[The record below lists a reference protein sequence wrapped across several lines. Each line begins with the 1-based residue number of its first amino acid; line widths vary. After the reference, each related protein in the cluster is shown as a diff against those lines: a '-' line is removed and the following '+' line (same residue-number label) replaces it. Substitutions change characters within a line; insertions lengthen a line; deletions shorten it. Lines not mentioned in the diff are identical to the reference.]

1 MDSTRK
7 GFAKENEQEKE
18 NDIKEEETINIHED
32 LPREEVIEKEE
43 KKIDNNLMF
52 EKRSISIFKLYF
64 HISGKLEIILSI
76 IAIIMTMGAGCSNAI
91 MNWIF
96 GDSSNSFTLATQ
108 IDIVKELLP
117 KDLFDLIFE
126 YIMEEKVEPII
137 NKQINKFLIIG
148 AAMFVCNFLMM
159 FLWSYLALRQV
170 HWLKNDYFRI
180 ILNQEQGWFDEN
192 NAFEFATKVQAQ
204 LEQIELGLGDRLGQ
218 FIMMIT
224 ELIAGFVVAFL
235 ASWEL
240 TLILLTSFPFII
252 GGALIMTFT
261 LKNLIVN
268 SRKTYEVAGGV
279 AEELLY
285 NIKTVTSFANFD
297 YEINRFGNL
306 IDKVEEYDQKK
317 SFYSGISV
325 GIIIFGIFFGYTVTL
340 LYARKLIM
348 NSLNE
353 RNTIIGRYYEHMEN
367 MENIEDIKGI
377 EEQKISIGEIQ
388 KVLFSIIASIVAIGQ
403 LAPNVQTI
411 KASCAA
417 SSDYFTLYERKQKIY
432 ISGKNLKPE
441 RDSIKGK
448 IEFKNIKFIYP
459 SDKTQRPILNNL
471 NLEIEAGKKVAFV
484 GESGC
489 GKSTTVNLIERLYD
503 PVEGQILIDGIDIKE
518 FNLEFLRNLIG
529 YVQQEPVLFN
539 KSIKDN
545 LIFGRQQL
553 LEEIGNPDELIKEA
567 CKEAYIEDFILQNH
581 DKYDYVVGVK
591 GNKLSGGQ
599 KQRIAIAR
607 AILTKPKILILD
619 EATSAL
625 DNQSEKEVQEALDN
639 ISKANITTLII
650 AHRLSTI
657 KNADAIYAL
666 KAGQVVEKGTH
677 QELLDKNGY
686 YANLVKAQIGTEDN
700 HKEIEKL
707 KSFKKSLTKRF
718 SSKFSNILEQEE
730 IKKENQVIDNKK
742 MKIKLG
748 EIFELLSDNKLDLI
762 LGTFGGFVYGVG
774 TPIAGLFLG
783 KVLTALSPQDIE
795 IIKKDGLRWSLYHLG
810 IAVIG
815 GIALF
820 LKTWKLEGL
829 GAVVTSK
836 MRKKVFKKYLEL
848 NLGFYDIDYNSPG
861 SLLTKL
867 SIDTTKI
874 SALVLS
880 IFGSVISAIGG
891 IIFSI
896 ILGMIYDWKLGL
908 ISTAF
913 LPFTLFFTVFKAY
926 FRANGSQG
934 NYDLKIEAGSLLS
947 ECVINTK
954 TIFSFNFQQKAIDLY
969 SSILEKENSGNLKTG
984 IISGLLF
991 GVGIFITYACRAT
1004 LIKCSFIFMKKQ
1016 TLSYEN
1022 MICALNC
1029 LLTMG
1034 GICHSLMLL
1043 AEIPKARTSFR
1054 SLFHIIKTPSE
1065 INAFEEENKD
1075 KYFPEEFKG
1084 KIEFKNVTFA
1094 YPTKPENLILRD
1106 LSLTINPGQHVALV
1120 GFSGSGKSTI
1130 IQLIERYYDPV
1141 VGEVLIDDRNI
1152 KYYNLYKLRK
1162 KIGLVSQEPNL
1173 FKRSIYENILY
1184 GRLDAKKEEVVQAAE
1199 KAAIDKFFKN
1209 DQQGGKEEPVSGGE
1223 KQRLAIARAFLKDP
1237 SILLLDEATSALDKE
1252 SEIEVQKSLSE
1263 LQKGRTSVSVAHRLR
1278 TIIDSDVIFY
1288 LELGKVKEQ
1297 GTHDELLA
1305 KRGKYYK
1312 LYESMEK

>member
-7 GFAKENEQEKE
+7 GLANEKEQENQ
-18 NDIKEEETINIHED
+18 NDIKEEETIDIHEN
-32 LPREEVIEKEE
+32 LPKEEVIETEE

-52 EKRSISIFKLYF
+52 EKKSISIFKLYF
-64 HISGKLEIILSI
+64 HISGTLEIILSV
-76 IAIIMTMGAGCSNAI
+76 IAIIMTIGAGCSNAI

-96 GDSSNSFTLATQ
+96 GDSSNSFTMATE
-108 IDIVKELLP
+108 IDVIKEFLP
-117 KDLFDLIFE
+117 KDIFDILFE
-126 YIMEEKVEPII
+126 YIMEDVIEPII
-137 NKQINKFLIIG
+137 NKKINQFLIIG
-148 AAMFVCNFLMM
+148 AVMFVCNFLMM

-170 HWLKNDYFRI
+170 HWLKNNYFRI

-218 FIMMIT
+218 FIMMLT
-224 ELIAGFVVAFL
+224 ELIAGFVVAFI

-268 SRKTYEVAGGV
+268 SRKTYEIAGGV

-348 NSLNE
+348 DSLNE
-353 RNTIIGRYYEHMEN
+353 RNTILDMIYE
-367 MENIEDIKGI
+367 DI

-432 ISGKNLKPE
+432 ISEKNVKPE

-459 SDKTQRPILNNL
+459 SDKSQRPILNNL

-518 FNLEFLRNLIG
+518 FNLEYLRNLIG

-553 LEEIGNPDELIKEA
+553 LEELGNPDELIKEA
-567 CKEAYIEDFILQNH
+567 CKEAYIEDFILRNH

-639 ISKANITTLII
+639 ISKTNITTLII

-657 KNADAIYAL
+657 KNADVIYAL

-700 HKEIEKL
+700 HKEIEKI
-707 KSFKKSLTKRF
+707 KSLKKILTRRL
-718 SSKFSNILEQEE
+718 SSKFSTIIEHEE
-730 IKKENQVIDNKK
+730 MEKENQVIDKK
-742 MKIKLG
+742 KIEIKLG
-748 EIFELLSDNKLDLI
+748 EIFELLADNKLDLI
-762 LGTFGGFVYGVG
+762 LGSVGGFIYGVG

-783 KVLTALSPQDIE
+783 KVLTALSPQDKE

-848 NLGFYDIDYNSPG
+848 NLAFYDIDYNSPG

-880 IFGSVISAIGG
+880 IFGSVISAVGG

-908 ISTAF
+908 ISIAF

-991 GVGIFITYACRAT
+991 GLGIFITYACRAT

-1016 TLSYEN
+1016 TLTYDN

-1029 LLTMG
+1029 LLTLG

-1054 SLFHIIKTPSE
+1054 SLFNIIKTPSE

-1075 KYFPEEFKG
+1075 KLFPEEFKG

-1094 YPTKPENLILRD
+1094 YPTKPENLILRN

-1130 IQLIERYYDPV
+1130 IQLIERFYDPV
-1141 VGEVLIDDRNI
+1141 EGEVLIDEINI
-1152 KYYNLYKLRK
+1152 KDYNLYKLRK

-1184 GRLDAKKEEVVQAAE
+1184 GRLDAEKDEVIQAAE

-1209 DQQGGKEEPVSGGE
+1209 DQKGKKEEPVSGGE

-1263 LQKGRTSVSVAHRLR
+1263 LQKGRTSVSVAHRLN

-1305 KRGKYYK
+1305 KKGKYYT
-1312 LYESMEK
+1312 LYQSMEK

>member
-7 GFAKENEQEKE
+7 GLANEKEQENQ
-18 NDIKEEETINIHED
+18 NDIKEEETIDIHEN
-32 LPREEVIEKEE
+32 LPKEEVIETEE

-52 EKRSISIFKLYF
+52 EKKSISIFKLYF
-64 HISGKLEIILSI
+64 HISGTSEIILSV
-76 IAIIMTMGAGCSNAI
+76 IAIIMTIGAGCSNAI

-96 GDSSNSFTLATQ
+96 GDSSNSFTMATE
-108 IDIVKELLP
+108 IDVIKEFLP
-117 KDLFDLIFE
+117 KDIFDILFE
-126 YIMEEKVEPII
+126 YIMEDVIEPII
-137 NKQINKFLIIG
+137 NKKINQFLIIG
-148 AAMFVCNFLMM
+148 AVMFVCNFLMM

-170 HWLKNDYFRI
+170 HWLKNNYFRI

-218 FIMMIT
+218 FIMMLT
-224 ELIAGFVVAFL
+224 ELIAGFVVAFI

-268 SRKTYEVAGGV
+268 SRKTYEIAGGV

-348 NSLNE
+348 DSLNE
-353 RNTIIGRYYEHMEN
+353 RNTILDMIYE
-367 MENIEDIKGI
+367 DI

-432 ISGKNLKPE
+432 ISEKNVKPE

-459 SDKTQRPILNNL
+459 SDKSQRPILNNL

-518 FNLEFLRNLIG
+518 FNLEYLRNLIG

-553 LEEIGNPDELIKEA
+553 LEELGNPDELIKEA
-567 CKEAYIEDFILQNH
+567 CKEAYIEDFILRNH

-639 ISKANITTLII
+639 ISKTNITTLII

-657 KNADAIYAL
+657 KNADVIYAL
-666 KAGQVVEKGTH
+666 KAGQVIEKGTH

-700 HKEIEKL
+700 HKEIEKI
-707 KSFKKSLTKRF
+707 KSLKKILTRRL
-718 SSKFSNILEQEE
+718 SSKFSTIIEHEE
-730 IKKENQVIDNKK
+730 MEKENQVIDKK
-742 MKIKLG
+742 KIEIKLG
-748 EIFELLSDNKLDLI
+748 EIFELLADNKLDLI
-762 LGTFGGFVYGVG
+762 LGSVGGFIYGVG

-783 KVLTALSPQDIE
+783 KVLTALSPQDKE

-848 NLGFYDIDYNSPG
+848 NLAFYDIDYNSPG

-880 IFGSVISAIGG
+880 IFGSVISAVGG

-969 SSILEKENSGNLKTG
+969 SSILEKENNGNLKTG

-991 GVGIFITYACRAT
+991 GLGIFITYACRAT

-1016 TLSYEN
+1016 TLTYDN

-1029 LLTMG
+1029 LLTLG

-1054 SLFHIIKTPSE
+1054 SLFNIIKTPSE

-1075 KYFPEEFKG
+1075 KLFPEEFKG
-1084 KIEFKNVTFA
+1084 KIEFKNVTFV
-1094 YPTKPENLILRD
+1094 YPTKPENLILRN

-1130 IQLIERYYDPV
+1130 IQLIERFYDPV
-1141 VGEVLIDDRNI
+1141 EGEVLIDEINI
-1152 KYYNLYKLRK
+1152 KDYNLYKLRK

-1184 GRLDAKKEEVVQAAE
+1184 GRLDAEKDEVVQAAE

-1209 DQQGGKEEPVSGGE
+1209 DQKGKKEEPVSGGE

-1263 LQKGRTSVSVAHRLR
+1263 LQKGRTSVSVAHRLS

-1305 KRGKYYK
+1305 KKGKYYT
-1312 LYESMEK
+1312 LYQSMEK

>member
-7 GFAKENEQEKE
+7 GLANEKEQENQ
-18 NDIKEEETINIHED
+18 NDIKEEETIDIHEN
-32 LPREEVIEKEE
+32 LPKEEVIETEE

-52 EKRSISIFKLYF
+52 EKKSISIFKLYF
-64 HISGKLEIILSI
+64 HISGTLEIILSV
-76 IAIIMTMGAGCSNAI
+76 IAIIMTIGAGCSNAI

-96 GDSSNSFTLATQ
+96 GDSSNSFTMATE
-108 IDIVKELLP
+108 IDVIKEFLP
-117 KDLFDLIFE
+117 KDIFDILFE
-126 YIMEEKVEPII
+126 YIMEDVIEPII
-137 NKQINKFLIIG
+137 NKKINQFLIIG
-148 AAMFVCNFLMM
+148 AVMFVCNFLMM

-170 HWLKNDYFRI
+170 HWLKNNYFRI

-218 FIMMIT
+218 FIMMLT
-224 ELIAGFVVAFL
+224 ELIAGFVVAFI

-268 SRKTYEVAGGV
+268 SRKTYEIAGGV

-348 NSLNE
+348 DSLNE
-353 RNTIIGRYYEHMEN
+353 RNTILDMIYE
-367 MENIEDIKGI
+367 DI

-432 ISGKNLKPE
+432 ISEKNVKPE

-459 SDKTQRPILNNL
+459 SDKSQRPILNNL

-518 FNLEFLRNLIG
+518 FNLEYLRNLIG
-529 YVQQEPVLFN
+529 YVQQQPVLFN

-553 LEEIGNPDELIKEA
+553 LEELGNPDELIKEA
-567 CKEAYIEDFILQNH
+567 CKEAYIEDFILRNH

-639 ISKANITTLII
+639 ISKTNITTLII

-657 KNADAIYAL
+657 KNADVIYAL

-700 HKEIEKL
+700 HKEIEKI
-707 KSFKKSLTKRF
+707 KSLKKILTRRL
-718 SSKFSNILEQEE
+718 SSKFSTIIEQEE
-730 IKKENQVIDNKK
+730 MKKENQVIEQKK
-742 MKIKLG
+742 LEIKLG
-748 EIFELLSDNKLDLI
+748 EIFELLADNKLDLI
-762 LGTFGGFVYGVG
+762 LGSVGGFIYGVG

-783 KVLTALSPQDIE
+783 KVLTALSPQDKE

-848 NLGFYDIDYNSPG
+848 NLAFYDIDYNSPG

-880 IFGSVISAIGG
+880 IFGSVISAVGG

-991 GVGIFITYACRAT
+991 GLGIFITYACRAT

-1016 TLSYEN
+1016 TLTYDN

-1029 LLTMG
+1029 LLTLG

-1054 SLFHIIKTPSE
+1054 SLFNIIKTPSE

-1075 KYFPEEFKG
+1075 KLFPEEFKG

-1094 YPTKPENLILRD
+1094 YPTKPENLILRN

-1130 IQLIERYYDPV
+1130 IQLIERFYDPV
-1141 VGEVLIDDRNI
+1141 EGEVLIDEINI
-1152 KYYNLYKLRK
+1152 KDYNLYKLRK

-1184 GRLDAKKEEVVQAAE
+1184 GRLDAEKDEVVQAAE

-1209 DQQGGKEEPVSGGE
+1209 DQKGKKEEPVSGGE

-1263 LQKGRTSVSVAHRLR
+1263 LQKGRTSVSVAHRLS

-1305 KRGKYYK
+1305 KKGKYYT
-1312 LYESMEK
+1312 LYQSMEK